1 MENTAK
7 TRAMQILSKRDI
19 SAREMEKRLIEK
31 GESSETAR
39 ETVEWLVEI
48 GYIDDSKYAAQIV
61 RHYTAKGYGIH
72 RVKDELYRRGISRE
86 IWDEAL
92 SELSGTDDAA
102 VAFLEK
108 KLKGS
113 RDKDDLRRA
122 SDALCRRGFSY
133 EEAKTAINKYLEAV
147 ES

>member
-1 MENTAK
+1 
-7 TRAMQILSKRDI
+7 MQILSKRDI